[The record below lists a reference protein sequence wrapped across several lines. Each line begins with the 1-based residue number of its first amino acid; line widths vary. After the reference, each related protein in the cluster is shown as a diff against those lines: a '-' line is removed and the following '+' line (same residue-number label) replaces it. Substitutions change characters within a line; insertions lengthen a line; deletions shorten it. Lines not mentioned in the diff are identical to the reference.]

1 MSYILGAIRRFLS
14 SRGRREGRRE
24 DAIRRMVYEVVRQ
37 HPNIDT
43 PTVGAVAGLT
53 FLEADIAL
61 GQLLMEDRIVITH
74 GITGPGEWSRYAVK
88 GVQP

>member
-1 MSYILGAIRRFLS
+1 MSCILKAIRRFPRLS
-14 SRGRREGRRE
+14 NRGRRE
-24 DAIRRMVYEVVRQ
+24 DAVRKVYEAVRQ

-43 PTVGAVAGLT
+43 PTVAAATGLT

-61 GQLLMEDRIVITH
+61 CRLLMEDRIVITH
-74 GITGPGEWSRYAVK
+74 GTTGPGEWSRYAVK